1 MEAHC
6 CYWWQCQDSKS
17 GLSQPVTQ
25 VLAVMQNPG
34 SSTLA
39 PKVGW
44 ETLKCHLH
52 KGWGPTTGGRRKVRV
67 VTGAPSY
74 STHVRSGG
82 KAHRKLQRHN
92 HLLAPTALEA
102 LYIRGAFVLQIR
114 SFFEHCSKSRWPPR
128 PLRFEHCGAN
138 FFWWIF

>member
-1 MEAHC
+1 M
-6 CYWWQCQDSKS
+6 
-17 GLSQPVTQ
+17 TQ

-92 HLLAPTALEA
+92 HLLAPTAPEA

-114 SFFEHCSKSRWPPR
+114 SFFLTLFKKPLTPPPR
-128 PLRFEHCGAN
+128 FDHCEAN
-138 FFWWIF
+138 FF